1 MIWFLIIPVA
11 LYVSLVASCIY
22 ITRNDPKVL
31 HKNKTVR
38 EIFGWFF
45 IIPILIGYVIVMGIL
60 DYIRNI
66 KFIKNFKW
74 K

>member
-1 MIWFLIIPVA
+1 MIWLLIIPVI
-11 LYVSLVASCIY
+11 LYGCFMATCVY
-22 ITRNDPKVL
+22 ITRNDSKIL

-45 IIPILIGYVIVMGIL
+45 IIPILIGYVIVMGIF
-60 DYIRNI
+60 DYIRNTKI
-66 KFIKNFKW
+66 IKNIKW